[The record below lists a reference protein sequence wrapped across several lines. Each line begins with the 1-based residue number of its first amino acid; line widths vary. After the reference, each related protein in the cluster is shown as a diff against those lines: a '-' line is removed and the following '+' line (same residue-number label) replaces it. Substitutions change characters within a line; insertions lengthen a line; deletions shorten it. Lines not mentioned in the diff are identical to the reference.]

1 MEVKRQIKNIG
12 WTLGNDCPCK
22 CKHCYS
28 MSVRE
33 KGQNLTKEIVDKV
46 IEQVEKIGVET
57 INLGGNEPIFTNGLK
72 VQDSLLPYILKEL
85 SKYPVKDEETNLTRQ
100 MDDVATLAT
109 MKAVSE
115 YIRADRN
122 IVLSTNY
129 PFPNF
134 DNQELA
140 MKRMAFVEKIVK
152 NVGIYTARG
161 NIKKLSD
168 MIDSELN

>member
-1 MEVKRQIKNIG
+1 M
-12 WTLGNDCPCK
+12 
-22 CKHCYS
+22 
-28 MSVRE
+28 
-33 KGQNLTKEIVDKV
+33 
-46 IEQVEKIGVET
+46 
-57 INLGGNEPIFTNGLK
+57 FT
-72 VQDSLLPYILKEL
+72 ST
-85 SKYPVKDEETNLTRQ
+85 YPVKDEETNLTRQ

>member
-1 MEVKRQIKNIG
+1 MQTHIRVGVIHEYFPSLVHKIDKEKMDRPWEKN
-12 WTLGNDCPCK
+12 
-22 CKHCYS
+22 
-28 MSVRE
+28 
-33 KGQNLTKEIVDKV
+33 
-46 IEQVEKIGVET
+46 
-57 INLGGNEPIFTNGLK
+57 
-72 VQDSLLPYILKEL
+72 
-85 SKYPVKDEETNLTRQ
+85 
-100 MDDVATLAT
+100 DVATLAT